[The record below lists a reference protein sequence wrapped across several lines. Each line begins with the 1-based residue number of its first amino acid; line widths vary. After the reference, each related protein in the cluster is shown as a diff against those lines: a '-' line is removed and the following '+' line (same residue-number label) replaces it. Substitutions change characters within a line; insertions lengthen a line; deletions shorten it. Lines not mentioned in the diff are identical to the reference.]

1 MMACGGASDLGACV
15 RVGAQV
21 GPRSRNERSTQTE
34 QSCPWVGLT
43 HGFGWVGSTIAKV
56 LKF

>member
-1 MMACGGASDLGACV
+1 VMACGGASDLGACV
-15 RVGAQV
+15 RVGTKV

-43 HGFGWVGSTIAKV
+43 RGLGP
-56 LKF
+56 L